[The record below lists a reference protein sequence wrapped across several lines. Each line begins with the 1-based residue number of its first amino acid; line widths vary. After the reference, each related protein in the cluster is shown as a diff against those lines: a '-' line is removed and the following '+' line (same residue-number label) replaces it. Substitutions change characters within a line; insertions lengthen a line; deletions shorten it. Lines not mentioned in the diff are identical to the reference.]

1 MTEFDMRKLTGG
13 RPIQF
18 EPRQIFAIAWG
29 AAGVIVVLWGVF
41 TSFYTVEASEEAVV
55 LRFGRYH
62 AIEGPGFHGK
72 LPFGIDRV
80 LKGEVKTVHREEF
93 GYRTTTSGV
102 KSQFD
107 YTSWGAV
114 AEATMLTGDLNMAL
128 VNWEVRYKIRD
139 LRNYLFEI
147 RNPRETL
154 RDVSQAVMRTEIGNR
169 SVDEVLTLDRTD
181 IEDAVEKKMQA
192 QLGPDGFRSGIQ
204 IVKVNLK
211 KLGPPDPVRDAF
223 DAVNQA
229 IQVRDKI
236 INEAEGERNKNIP
249 AARGDRDRVIKEAEG
264 YKIGR
269 INRAQGDTE
278 AFLSVLE
285 EYKKAEE
292 ITRRR
297 LYIEAMEELLPK
309 VGEITIIDSDESG
322 VLKLLDLKKGKDG

>member
-13 RPIQF
+13 RPIQL
-18 EPRQIFAIAWG
+18 EPRQIFALAWAG
-29 AAGVIVVLWGVF
+29 AGVIVVLWGLF
-41 TSFYTVEASEEAVV
+41 TSFYTVEASEEAVI
-55 LRFGRYH
+55 LRFGRFH
-62 AIEGPGFHGK
+62 TIDGPGFHGK

-80 LKGEVKTVHREEF
+80 LKGEVTTVHREEF
-93 GYRTTTSGV
+93 GYRTLASGV
-102 KSQFD
+102 QSRFD
-107 YTSWGAV
+107 YTSRRAI

-181 IEDAVEKKMQA
+181 IEDAVAEKMQA
-192 QLGPDGFRSGIQ
+192 LLGPEGFQSGIQ
-204 IVKVNLK
+204 IVQVNLK
-211 KLGPPDPVRDAF
+211 RVAPPDPVQDAF

-229 IQVRDKI
+229 IQIRDRI

-249 AARGDRDRVIKEAEG
+249 AARGDKERVVKEAEG

-269 INRAQGDTE
+269 VNRAEGDTK
-278 AFLSVLE
+278 AFISVLE

-292 ITRRR
+292 VTRRR
-297 LYIEAMEELLPK
+297 LYLEAMEQLLPR
-309 VGEITIIDSDESG
+309 VGEITIIDSDEAG
-322 VLKLLDLKKGKDG
+322 VLKLLDLKKGKDQ

>member
-1 MTEFDMRKLTGG
+1 MSEFEMRRAGG
-13 RPIQF
+13 RPIQL
-18 EPRQIFAIAWG
+18 EPRQIFALVWG

-41 TSFYTVEASEEAVV
+41 TSFYTVEASEEAVI
-55 LRFGRYH
+55 LRFGRFH
-62 AIEGPGFHGK
+62 TIEGPGFHGK

-93 GYRTTTSGV
+93 GYRTTSSGV
-102 KSQFD
+102 QSQFD
-107 YTSWGAV
+107 YTSRRAI
-114 AEATMLTGDLNMAL
+114 AEATMLTGDLNMAM

-139 LRNYLFEI
+139 LKNYLFEI
-147 RNPRETL
+147 RNPTETL

-169 SVDEVLTLDRTD
+169 SVDEVLTLDRRA
-181 IEDAVEKKMQA
+181 IEEAVAEKMQTM
-192 QLGPDGFRSGIQ
+192 LGPEGFQSGIQ

-211 KLGPPDPVRDAF
+211 RLGPPDPVRDAF

-229 IQVRDKI
+229 IQIRDRI

-249 AARGDRDRVIKEAEG
+249 AARGDKDRVIKEAEG
-264 YKIGR
+264 YMIGR
-269 INRAQGDTE
+269 INRAEGDTK

-297 LYIEAMEELLPK
+297 LYIEAMEQLLPK
-309 VGEITIIDSDESG
+309 VGEITIIDSDEAG
-322 VLKLLDLKKGKDG
+322 VLKLLDLKKGKDQ

>member
-1 MTEFDMRKLTGG
+1 M
-13 RPIQF
+13 
-18 EPRQIFAIAWG
+18 
-29 AAGVIVVLWGVF
+29 IVVLWGLF
-41 TSFYTVEASEEAVV
+41 TSFYTVEASEEAVI
-55 LRFGRYH
+55 LRFGRFH
-62 AIEGPGFHGK
+62 TIDGPGFHGK

-93 GYRTTTSGV
+93 GFRTLASGV
-102 KSQFD
+102 QSRFD
-107 YTSWGAV
+107 YTSRRAI
-114 AEATMLTGDLNMAL
+114 AEATMLTADLNMAL

-139 LRNYLFEI
+139 LKNYLFEI
-147 RNPRETL
+147 LNPRETL

-169 SVDEVLTLDRTD
+169 SVDEVLTLDRRD
-181 IEDAVEKKMQA
+181 IENAVAERMQA
-192 QLGPDGFRSGIQ
+192 MLGPEGFRSGIQ

-229 IQVRDKI
+229 IQIRDRI
-236 INEAEGERNKNIP
+236 VNEAEGERNKNIP
-249 AARGDRDRVIKEAEG
+249 AARGDKDRVIKEAEG

-269 INRAQGDTE
+269 INRAQGDTD

-309 VGEITIIDSDESG
+309 LGEITVIDDAESG